1 MNVTSY
7 SIGRKVCKPTLGG
20 VVEAA
25 PSSHTGGASTIV
37 VMMNGNSNTI
47 QSNVGNKM
55 NQLQSHVLSNRSQDS
70 LNSRKILQPKNK
82 LSENSGMPS
91 SSTNVSLYETENIK
105 PQSR

>member
-7 SIGRKVCKPTLGG
+7 SIGRQFCKPTLGG

-25 PSSHTGGASTIV
+25 TASHTGGASTIV

-47 QSNVGNKM
+47 QSNVDNEI
-55 NQLQSHVLSNRSQDS
+55 NQLPTPVLNNRSQDS
-70 LNSRKILQPKNK
+70 LNSKTNLQQNKRLAKN
-82 LSENSGMPS
+82 SDRPS
-91 SSTNVSLYETENIK
+91 SSTNVSLYETADIK